1 MSRFHENAGNSRLPS
16 RSGLPTVGRLEKMAP
31 RAAVSDRRWGASVG
45 RTQLAGE
52 PIDRL
57 RGLASPMGRDLLAGG
72 LDLVAPDLLKSAR
85 REFMR
90 SGGRAA
96 RPPKFHEEGL

>member
-1 MSRFHENAGNSRLPS
+1 
-16 RSGLPTVGRLEKMAP
+16 
-31 RAAVSDRRWGASVG
+31 
-45 RTQLAGE
+45 
-52 PIDRL
+52 
-57 RGLASPMGRDLLAGG
+57 MGRDLLAGG

>member
-1 MSRFHENAGNSRLPS
+1 
-16 RSGLPTVGRLEKMAP
+16 
-31 RAAVSDRRWGASVG
+31 
-45 RTQLAGE
+45 
-52 PIDRL
+52 
-57 RGLASPMGRDLLAGG
+57 MGREFLAGG

-85 REFMR
+85 RVLVR